1 MVNLDCID
9 VEITDDSLLGERLK
23 KIMSERR
30 PLVVILADIEIM
42 YDNMEDREEQ
52 LSSMRKV
59 LRRLAGQDGV
69 LDTV

>member
-9 VEITDDSLLGERLK
+9 VEITDDSLLGQRLK

-42 YDNMEDREEQ
+42 YDNLEDREEQ

-59 LRRLAGQDGV
+59 LRRLVSHDGV

>member
-9 VEITDDSLLGERLK
+9 VEITDDSLLGQRLK

-42 YDNMEDREEQ
+42 YDNLEDREEQ
-52 LSSMRKV
+52 FSSMRKV
-59 LRRLAGQDGV
+59 LRRLVSHDGV